1 VLGVHAVIHAEGDQ
15 TAAQRASEHADE
27 QTAEVG
33 HVGGGGLYGGVDLR
47 VAVRADHVC
56 GALGE
61 WHHGGHHAGRGRSN
75 PRLFLNEGLLLLRGA
90 GALLGVVGRLR
101 GHPAH
106 RLRVARGCCGWR
118 GGTEAYGRAWG
129 LLGHD
134 GVC

>member
-15 TAAQRASEHADE
+15 AATQRTSKEADE

-33 HVGGGGLYGGVDLR
+33 HVGGGGLGGGVDLR

-56 GALGE
+56 GAFGE
-61 WHHGGHHAGRGRSN
+61 GHHGGHHGGRGRSD
-75 PRLFLNEGLLLLRGA
+75 PRLLLNEGLLLRGA
-90 GALLGVVGRLR
+90 GALLGVVGRLG
-101 GHPAH
+101 GHPTH
-106 RLRVARGCCGWR
+106 RLRVAGGCGGGR

-129 LLGHD
+129 LLRHD